1 MLGGG
6 AGGVA
11 KEKRMQRP
19 VQEWR
24 RIAALVLGFTLVMGC
39 GLASCDVNQPVS
51 QGELS
56 VCFLDVEQG
65 NGILIV
71 SPTGIAAL
79 IDAGT
84 GRGDGHSD
92 TDPVQFIRTLAGSV
106 ADFRLQVVI
115 ATHYDA
121 DHIGKLD
128 EVLNAGLL
136 SASGTVYDHGGP
148 GTDSGAYTK
157 YAASI
162 GSHEHVA
169 AAPGMTID
177 LGGGAALRCYA
188 AGGAYW
194 DGAGVQT
201 VSLSPTDENG
211 RSVALVL
218 TYRQFKMWFGG
229 DLGETVEEVLA
240 PYLPDVDVYAVDHH
254 GSQSSSSLSFLEAL
268 KPEHAICQSGEDNT
282 YGHPNKDAVS
292 RILSISTTDGGHPK
306 FIQQN
311 RGKPGDSNSDDSLA
325 FVIADPDGSGSLPGT
340 ITVTTDGRTSL
351 CVKTPV
357 TTLTTALGRYGGP

>member
-1 MLGGG
+1 
-6 AGGVA
+6 
-11 KEKRMQRP
+11 
-19 VQEWR
+19 
-24 RIAALVLGFTLVMGC
+24 LVLGFMLVTGCTLGPGSVIP
-39 GLASCDVNQPVS
+39 PVS
-51 QGELS
+51 EGEL
-56 VCFLDVEQG
+56 VVYFLDVEQG
-65 NGILIV
+65 NCILIV

-194 DGAGVQT
+194 DGAGLQT

-218 TYRQFKMWFGG
+218 TYRQVKMWFGG

-292 RILSISTTDGGHPK
+292 RILSISTTDSGHPK

-311 RGKPGDSNSDDSLA
+311 RGKPGDSDSDDSLA
-325 FVIADPDGSGSLPGT
+325 FVIADPDGSGPLPGT